1 MVMADD
7 CDYTDPLLN
16 DLDLDGTSTCEYDGD
31 DTDPVLTGF
40 QGGSC
45 PMGSSCL
52 DILGTEYDVG
62 DQLYTIDPT
71 GDGPSTS
78 YNVYCDMTTDGGG
91 WTTLVNPMNVPGIS
105 PLHPNVALSG
115 MHLPQGI
122 TLIGLLRPN
131 CFQGMVDI
139 DVASGNGW
147 YAVQGFLCSIAGGQ
161 SYAQFNQS
169 WFNDIGA
176 TDIMFTAAL
185 QGSQMHTLSIN
196 GTSITYDVYS
206 NCAFWNGA
214 GAAVSPGV
222 NQCYSTML
230 NVEPHIY
237 NDQFSGN
244 LNIEVVTGFSCY
256 PNCQYGVRYN
266 MQKLFVR

>member
-131 CFQGMVDI
+131 CFQGMGRYRCCLWKWV
-139 DVASGNGW
+139 VSRSGILVLYCGRTKLR
-147 YAVQGFLCSIAGGQ
+147 AVQSVMVQRYRGDTHHVHHSTTSFPDAYSIHQ
-161 SYAQFNQS
+161 R
-169 WFNDIGA
+169 
-176 TDIMFTAAL
+176 
-185 QGSQMHTLSIN
+185 
-196 GTSITYDVYS
+196 
-206 NCAFWNGA
+206 
-214 GAAVSPGV
+214 
-222 NQCYSTML
+222 
-230 NVEPHIY
+230 
-237 NDQFSGN
+237 DQYY
-244 LNIEVVTGFSCY
+244 L
-256 PNCQYGVRYN
+256 
-266 MQKLFVR
+266 